1 MRRESSQNRQNQKR
15 LSSHLRLLNEAAAG
29 SLEDLECPKCRHT
42 AVSVWFTHPASDT
55 YRTWFICANCD
66 FHTRVQNTERPHFFS
81 QDRMSTDL
89 EERDLSI
96 LRQSLTKRLPRRLM

>member
-1 MRRESSQNRQNQKR
+1 MPRESSRNQNEKR
-15 LSSHLRLLNEAAAG
+15 LSPQLHLLNEAAAG
-29 SLEDLECPKCRHT
+29 RLEDLECPTCRKT

-66 FHTRVQNTERPHFFS
+66 FHTRVQNTERPQSFS
-81 QDRMSTDL
+81 QDRVNTNL

-96 LRQSLTKRLPRRLM
+96 FRQSLFRKLPRRLT